1 MTYLHQWVQGKF
13 DDNEVKKAI
22 NKYETLMAK
31 SNKLFGY
38 HVTDPKQ
45 DQVIAKIKKDI
56 IL

>member
-1 MTYLHQWVQGKF
+1 MTYLHQWVKQESLIMKL
-13 DDNEVKKAI
+13 KKRLTS
-22 NKYETLMAK
+22 ETLMAK

-45 DQVIAKIKKDI
+45 DQVIAKIKDI